1 MILRPSE
8 FYAVQIDRIA
18 FLAACLAEE
27 FVKTHEAP
35 CSVEAA
41 HGNIVLEVGHADQL
55 FHALALDIVHI
66 ILALDLEFLLVRF
79 IYNSLFRRFKG
90 YIGDLLQK
98 LPHGFHERTSAFS
111 GKRADGIEVIAFL
124 LDGLLQLFQLLRI
137 IDEVGLIRC
146 DDLLLLTKLRAVQLE
161 LIINDMEIIQWISAF
176 AARRI
181 KHMDEDLRTLYMAEK
196 FVPKTG
202 PLTCA
207 FDQTRDI
214 CHDEASLIVQ
224 IHHTEDRIQRRE
236 MVRRHFRLRTGYL
249 ADERGFPYA
258 RESQKTDIRQHLQLE
273 AQLLFFTRLAFFRI
287 KRRTDSRCREMG
299 ISAAA
304 MPTFDDEGFLSIL
317 RHIRQKFAGLIVIDH
332 RSERH
337 LDEDVLCI
345 FAEHLFGAAVG
356 TGFGSEFSMTAEID
370 QRIQVAIRF
379 DEDRA
384 ALAAITARRAAARYI
399 LLTAEGNHPVPA
411 RTGDYNNLC
420 SIDKHGVPRLRNRRN
435 TQEPGCD
442 TRIPYSPLSPGAPH
456 AFHLYIKILFY
467 YTAKWRFCHPNATV

>member
-1 MILRPSE
+1 
-8 FYAVQIDRIA
+8 
-18 FLAACLAEE
+18 
-27 FVKTHEAP
+27 
-35 CSVEAA
+35 
-41 HGNIVLEVGHADQL
+41 
-55 FHALALDIVHI
+55 
-66 ILALDLEFLLVRF
+66 
-79 IYNSLFRRFKG
+79 
-90 YIGDLLQK
+90 
-98 LPHGFHERTSAFS
+98 
-111 GKRADGIEVIAFL
+111 
-124 LDGLLQLFQLLRI
+124 
-137 IDEVGLIRC
+137 
-146 DDLLLLTKLRAVQLE
+146 
-161 LIINDMEIIQWISAF
+161 MEIIQWIAAF

-207 FDQTRDI
+207 FDQARDI

-273 AQLLFFTRLAFFRI
+273 AQFLFFTRLAFFRI

-299 ISAAA
+299 ISAAT
-304 MPTFDDEGFLSIL
+304 MPAFDDEGFLSIL

-345 FAEHLFGAAVG
+345 FAEHFFGAAVG
-356 TGFGSEFSMTAEID
+356 TGFGCEFSMTAEID

-379 DEDRA
+379 DED
-384 ALAAITARRAAARYI
+384 
-399 LLTAEGNHPVPA
+399 
-411 RTGDYNNLC
+411 
-420 SIDKHGVPRLRNRRN
+420 
-435 TQEPGCD
+435 
-442 TRIPYSPLSPGAPH
+442 
-456 AFHLYIKILFY
+456 
-467 YTAKWRFCHPNATV
+467 